1 MLKAIYSI
9 NGTITATENVLQVIE
24 DCKKKTELAWID
36 IHLENH
42 ELTHDE
48 TLLLSEAFKF
58 HEMSIEDCLFPQ
70 YYPKIEE
77 FENYVFGAVH
87 GIQLKP
93 NYFQEF
99 EDSIYELNFFV
110 GKGFIVT
117 VHTEELFFL
126 ETLYE
131 KAKVR
136 TQIEMKRFENLLY
149 NIFNKVVSSYEFTLE
164 KIDDKIESLEDDI
177 LEDPETENM
186 QEILDTKK
194 VIFAMRKI
202 AESQQVAYV
211 YFTRATN
218 NLVAREYLVY
228 FRDIYTQC
236 ARMNQAIVMRSQM
249 VVSLIEVYM
258 SSVTVRLTEVMK
270 FLTIIATVLMPV
282 LIVSGYYGMNVLFP
296 EYAIFGQ
303 KGAWFFAVGL
313 MIIAI
318 LAMLI
323 YFRKKKWF

>member
-1 MLKAIYSI
+1 MLKAIYSV
-9 NGTITATENVLQVIE
+9 NGAITATENVLQVIK
-24 DCKKKTELAWID
+24 DCKQKPELVWID

-99 EDSIYELNFFV
+99 EDSIYELNFFI
-110 GKGFIVT
+110 GKSFIIT

-131 KAKVR
+131 KAKAR
-136 TQIEMKRFENLLY
+136 PQIEMKRFENLLY

-164 KIDDKIESLEDDI
+164 KIDDKMEALEDDI

-186 QEILDTKK
+186 EEILDTKK

-202 AESQQVAYV
+202 AESQQAVYV
-211 YFTRATN
+211 YFTRSTN
-218 NLVAREYLVY
+218 NLVSREYLVY

-282 LIVSGYYGMNVLFP
+282 LIVSGYYGMNVIFP
-296 EYAIFGQ
+296 EYAMFGQ
-303 KGAWFFAVGL
+303 KGTWFFAVGL
-313 MIIAI
+313 MIVAI
-318 LAMLI
+318 VVMLI
-323 YFRKKKWF
+323 YFRKRKWF

>member
-9 NGTITATENVLQVIE
+9 ANSITSTDNVTQVVSDYSQNLDLI
-24 DCKKKTELAWID
+24 WID
-36 IHLENH
+36 IFLENR
-42 ELTHDE
+42 ELTQEE
-48 TLLLSEAFKF
+48 TSLLSETFKF

-70 YYPKIEE
+70 YFPKIEE

-131 KAKVR
+131 KAKARPQVG
-136 TQIEMKRFENLLY
+136 MKRFENLLY

-164 KIDDKIESLEDDI
+164 KIDDKMESLEDDI
-177 LEDPETENM
+177 LEDPETQNM
-186 QEILDTKK
+186 EEILDTKK

-202 AESQQVAYV
+202 AESQQIAYV

-218 NLVAREYLVY
+218 NLITREYLVY

-303 KGAWFFAVGL
+303 KGLWFFAVGL
-313 MIIAI
+313 MFLAI
-318 LAMLI
+318 MAMLI

>member
-1 MLKAIYSI
+1 MLKAIYSV
-9 NGTITATENVLQVIE
+9 NGTTTATENVLQVIE
-24 DCKKKTELAWID
+24 DCKKKIELVWVD
-36 IHLENH
+36 IYLENH

-48 TLLLSEAFKF
+48 TLLLSETFRF

-70 YYPKIEE
+70 YYPKVEE

-110 GKGFIVT
+110 GKGFIIT

-131 KAKVR
+131 KAKIR

-202 AESQQVAYV
+202 AESQQVVYV
-211 YFTRATN
+211 YFTRVAN

-228 FRDIYTQC
+228 FRDTYTQC
-236 ARMNQAIVMRSQM
+236 ARMNQAIIMRSQM

-270 FLTIIATVLMPV
+270 FLTVIATILMPV
-282 LIVSGYYGMNVLFP
+282 FIVSGYYGMNVFFP

-303 KGAWFFAVGL
+303 KGVWFFAVGL
-313 MIIAI
+313 IIV
-318 LAMLI
+318 AMVAMFI
-323 YFRKKKWF
+323 FFRKKKWF